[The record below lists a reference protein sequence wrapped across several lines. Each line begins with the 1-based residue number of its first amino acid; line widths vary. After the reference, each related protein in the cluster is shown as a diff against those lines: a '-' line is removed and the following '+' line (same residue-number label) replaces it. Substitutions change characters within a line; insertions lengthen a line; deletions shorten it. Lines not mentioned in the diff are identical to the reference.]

1 MLVAGCRLPVTRN
14 QKQEMSNVRL
24 ATRYAKSLIGLAT
37 ERGELEK
44 VFEDMKWLQSLCKG
58 NRDFISMLRSPVIKS
73 DTKGKI
79 VKAVAQNN
87 IGLITNSFIQLLI
100 NKGRES
106 ALPEITHAFIQ
117 QYKEIK
123 KIYPVKLTTAYPL
136 SEDLKKA
143 FVDHINSTT
152 EMQNIELET
161 IVKEDI
167 IGGFVLQTGDKLVD
181 ASVAYDLK
189 EIARQFEN
197 NDFIYRVR

>member
-1 MLVAGCRLPVTRN
+1 
-14 QKQEMSNVRL
+14 MSNTRL
-24 ATRYAKSLIGLAT
+24 ATRYAKSLIGLAI
-37 ERGELEK
+37 ERNELEK
-44 VFEDMKWLQSLCKG
+44 VFGDMEWLQSLCKG
-58 NRDFISMLRSPVIKS
+58 NRDFVNMLRSPVIKS

-87 IGLITNSFIQLLI
+87 IGLLTNSFIQLLI

-106 ALPEITHAFIQ
+106 ALPEIAAAFIQ
-117 QYKEIK
+117 QYKEVK
-123 KIYPVKLTTAYPL
+123 KIFTVRLTTAHPL
-136 SEDLKKA
+136 SDDIKKA
-143 FVDHINSTT
+143 FVDHIKSTT

-197 NDFIYRVR
+197 NDFIYKVR

>member
-1 MLVAGCRLPVTRN
+1 MLEARSSKLKAE
-14 QKQEMSNVRL
+14 QMSNVRL

-44 VFEDMKWLQSLCKG
+44 VFGDMEWLQSLCKG
-58 NRDFISMLRSPVIKS
+58 NRDFVTMLRSPVIKS
-73 DTKGKI
+73 DAKGKI

-87 IGLITNSFIQLLI
+87 IGLLTNTFIQLLI

-106 ALPEITHAFIQ
+106 ALPEITTAFIH

-123 KIYPVKLTTAYPL
+123 KIFPVKLTTAYPL
-136 SEDLKKA
+136 SDDLKKA
-143 FVDHINSTT
+143 FVDHIQSTT

-161 IVKEDI
+161 AVKEDI
-167 IGGFVLQTGDKLVD
+167 IGGFILQTGDKMVD

-189 EIARQFEN
+189 EIAKQFEN
-197 NDFIYRVR
+197 NDFIYKVR

>member
-1 MLVAGCRLPVTRN
+1 
-14 QKQEMSNVRL
+14 MSNVRL
-24 ATRYAKSLIGLAT
+24 ATRYAKSLLGLAM

-44 VFEDMKWLQSLCKG
+44 VFADMQWLQAVCKS

-79 VKAVAQNN
+79 VKAVAQDN
-87 IGLITNSFIQLLI
+87 IGQLTNAFIQLLI
-100 NKGRES
+100 GKGREG
-106 ALPEITHAFIQ
+106 ALPEITTSFIQ
-117 QYKEIK
+117 QYKEVK
-123 KIYPVKLTTAYPL
+123 KIHTVKLTTAFPV
-136 SEDLKKA
+136 SDDVKKS
-143 FVDHINSTT
+143 FVDHIRSTT

-161 IVKEDI
+161 FVKEDI

-197 NDFIYRVR
+197 NDFIYKVR

>member
-1 MLVAGCRLPVTRN
+1 
-14 QKQEMSNVRL
+14 MSNTRL
-24 ATRYAKSLIGLAT
+24 ATRYAKSLIGLAI
-37 ERGELEK
+37 ERNELEK
-44 VFEDMKWLQSLCKG
+44 TFGDMEWLQSLCKG
-58 NRDFISMLRSPVIKS
+58 NRDFVIVLRSPVIKS

-87 IGLITNSFIQLLI
+87 IGLLTNSFIQLLI

-106 ALPEITHAFIQ
+106 ALPEIAAAFIQ
-117 QYKEIK
+117 QYKEVK
-123 KIYPVKLTTAYPL
+123 KIFTVKLTTAHPL
-136 SEDLKKA
+136 SEDIKKA
-143 FVDHINSTT
+143 FVDHIKSTT

-167 IGGFVLQTGDKLVD
+167 IGGFILQTGDKLVD

-197 NDFIYRVR
+197 NDFIYKVR

>member
-1 MLVAGCRLPVTRN
+1 MLEARSSKLKAE
-14 QKQEMSNVRL
+14 QMSNVRL

-44 VFEDMKWLQSLCKG
+44 VFGDMEWLQSLCKG
-58 NRDFISMLRSPVIKS
+58 NRDFITMLRSPVIKS

-87 IGLITNSFIQLLI
+87 IGLLTNSFIQLLI

-106 ALPEITHAFIQ
+106 ALPEITTAFIH

-123 KIYPVKLTTAYPL
+123 KIFPVKLTTAYPL
-136 SEDLKKA
+136 SDDLKKA
-143 FVDHINSTT
+143 FVDHIKSTT

-161 IVKEDI
+161 VVKEDI
-167 IGGFVLQTGDKLVD
+167 IGGFILQTGDKMVD
-181 ASVAYDLK
+181 ASIAYDLK
-189 EIARQFEN
+189 EIAKQFEN
-197 NDFIYRVR
+197 NDFIYKVR

>member
-1 MLVAGCRLPVTRN
+1 
-14 QKQEMSNVRL
+14 MSNVKL

-44 VFEDMKWLQSLCKG
+44 AFDDMEWLQSLCKG
-58 NRDFISMLRSPVIKS
+58 NRDFVSVLRSPIIKP

-87 IGLITNSFIQLLI
+87 IGLLTISFIQLLI

-106 ALPEITHAFIQ
+106 ALPDIATAFIQ

-123 KIYPVKLTTAYPL
+123 KIHTVKLTTAHPL
-136 SEDLKKA
+136 SDDLKKA
-143 FVDHINSTT
+143 FTDHIKSTT

-167 IGGFVLQTGDKLVD
+167 IGGFILQTGDKMVD

-189 EIARQFEN
+189 EIAKQFEN
-197 NDFIYRVR
+197 NDFIYKVR